1 MGNEIYNP
9 DEWEVIQDT
18 KKYNPSEW
26 EVVSSRPRTK
36 AEYLL
41 PAGLTKYQEK
51 PGERTFLGDV
61 FEKPGSAARAVLLG
75 KKEREQWLPEDI
87 AQANA
92 LQRYIKGSMRPELIP
107 TFQQTQLEKRASRP
121 YTSDK
126 PTTMWQELPGMIGAS
141 AKGMAMDMATNPGM
155 LLSMLVGKA
164 PLGQGRTLGGVTMQQ
179 KPVQAL
185 SRFMTKERQSP
196 VQLGKVLK
204 SDYIK
209 TELLPKAQQ
218 AVKININKF
227 TPGIEKFA
235 REKLKISQSAIN
247 TIKSKGVNAI
257 NKVRDLYDNNIDN
270 IYQKITNG
278 VENKRIAANKYYKNV
293 LNNFKEKQ
301 IYAQDFYNTLRTDLQ
316 EKGWINFKGEPTLR
330 YKQGLGVSDRLND
343 QLTNMFID
351 VKNHG
356 KLISKSDFS
365 RFRDNLT
372 GMGWDNPAVQQARKA
387 LYRSAEKSGM
397 SGIQYARQLEKSAFE
412 IENLATKGLLS
423 EKNLA
428 RFHNLTKEQIR
439 VLKQIE
445 SYTQD
450 PFVDDLSS
458 LTAGIEL
465 DKIYRITEDIPG
477 QGSMLASELQKA
489 TSPKDFNFIKKNLE
503 PFLGNFTES
512 IFKDLAAHRFATGVK
527 TAGKWGAGAIGAGLG
542 YSLLRKPVIK
552 AIENI
557 APGGE

>member
-9 DEWEVIQDT
+9 DEWEVVQDT

-41 PAGLTKYQEK
+41 PAGLTKYQER

-61 FEKPGSAARAVLLG
+61 FERPGAAIRSGLLG
-75 KKEREQWLPEDI
+75 RGYQKGAITPE
-87 AQANA
+87 
-92 LQRYIKGSMRPELIP
+92 KVP
-107 TFQQTQLEKRASRP
+107 TFQEMLLEKRASRP
-121 YTSDK
+121 YGNK
-126 PTTMWQELPGMIGAS
+126 PASTMQELPGMIAAS
-141 AKGMAMDMATNPGM
+141 GLGMAGDIATNPANLLMM
-155 LLSMLVGKA
+155 LAGKTPVG
-164 PLGQGRTLGGVTMQQ
+164 GGRTLGGVTMQQ

-196 VQLGKVLK
+196 AQLGKVFK

-218 AVKININKF
+218 AVKTNIDKF

-270 IYQKITNG
+270 IYQKVTKG
-278 VENKRIAANKYYKNV
+278 LENKRAMIDGYYKNIV
-293 LNNFKEKQ
+293 DKFDDIIDASSFRVQLSTILKRKGWVDQTGKPTTRYGSKLDPILDELTRL
-301 IYAQDFYNTLRTDLQ
+301 YQDLRTPY
-316 EKGWINFKGEPTLR
+316 KGKVLKGFKINKEDFLTYRDMLSRLLKDKPSDISIMQLR
-330 YKQGLGVSDRLND
+330 D
-343 QLTNMFID
+343 
-351 VKNHG
+351 
-356 KLISKSDFS
+356 
-365 RFRDNLT
+365 
-372 GMGWDNPAVQQARKA
+372 A
-387 LYRSAEKSGM
+387 LYNSADKSGM

-412 IENLATKGLLS
+412 MENLATKGLLN

-439 VLKQIE
+439 ALKQIE
-445 SYTQD
+445 GYIQD

-458 LTAGIEL
+458 LTAGMEL

-477 QGSMLASELQKA
+477 QGSMIANELQKA

-503 PFLGNFTES
+503 PFLGSFTES

-527 TAGKWGAGAIGAGLG
+527 TVGKWGTGLVGAGIG
-542 YSLLRKPVIK
+542 TSLLRKPVIK